1 MGYFLPFSDFPWSA
15 ESGLSCFSSMSH
27 PSVQT
32 NHCHFAVF
40 FWWCSRRGQR
50 LTVHSQ
56 SFIFNPELKS
66 WLSIFLKFPSISTQF
81 YSWEKREKEKGEHF
95 GGQFESTWK
104 LQTDLRVR
112 QESRETGGQRC
123 HWQSQIPEAGS
134 MWWVSYVSL
143 FFREGSNFELW
154 PQDTWGKTS
163 FPEWAL
169 GCTVSPGSDPVPQ
182 LPLTLEVGAMWHP
195 ITLNPGSSLP
205 YILELSNSS
214 GGGWD
219 TGHPGLWSV

>member
-40 FWWCSRRGQR
+40 FWWCSRRDQR

-112 QESRETGGQRC
+112 QESRETGGQRY
-123 HWQSQIPEAGS
+123 HWQRCGVRFQKQVRCGESV
-134 MWWVSYVSL
+134 MFL
-143 FFREGSNFELW
+143 
-154 PQDTWGKTS
+154 
-163 FPEWAL
+163 
-169 GCTVSPGSDPVPQ
+169 C
-182 LPLTLEVGAMWHP
+182 
-195 ITLNPGSSLP
+195 
-205 YILELSNSS
+205 SS
-214 GGGWD
+214 GRDPILSYDHRTHGERPAFQNEHLGAQCHQGLTQCPSCPWPWKLEPCD
-219 TGHPGLWSV
+219 TL